1 MTRLQKIA
9 DMLRQRQLDA
19 MLITGEE
26 NLCYATG
33 FVGLE
38 GMVFITAQGK
48 GWCFTDSRYIEAA
61 EAAIAPLGYTVV
73 QPEQSY
79 PQTAQA
85 LVLEQEIG
93 TLGFE
98 DRVMTYAAYQDYV
111 AAIGCQMMPVKDA
124 FEVLREVK
132 EQAEVDCIVAA
143 QRIAE
148 AALERLL
155 PMIKPGAVET
165 ELAAELEHQ
174 MRLLGSTGVSFP
186 TILVSGA
193 KSSLPHGT
201 PGEKKIEAGDFVT
214 IDFGAM
220 VGGYHSDM
228 TRTFAVG
235 YATDEM
241 KLVYNTVLQAQ
252 LAGIQALEVGV
263 PGCDVDKAA
272 RDIIEQAGFGKFFGH
287 GLGHS
292 LGLNI
297 HESPRASKFW
307 PHPFKEGN
315 IITIEPGIYL
325 PGKFGVR
332 IEDMVYLSP
341 TGKQNLT
348 KAPKELLIL

>member
-272 RDIIEQAGFGKFFGH
+272 RDIIEQAGYGKYFGH

>member
-1 MTRLQKIA
+1 MTRLEKIA
-9 DMLRQRQLDA
+9 GMLASRGLDA
-19 MLITGEE
+19 VLITGEE

-38 GMVFITAQGK
+38 GMVFITARGK

-61 EAAIAPLGYTVV
+61 EAAVAPLGYAVI

-79 PQTAQA
+79 PRTAQA
-85 LVLEQEIG
+85 LVLQENIG
-93 TLGFE
+93 RLGFE
-98 DRVMTYAAYQDYV
+98 DRVMTVDAHRIYAE
-111 AAIGCQMMPVKDA
+111 AIGCSLVPLQDA
-124 FEVLREVK
+124 FEVLREEK
-132 EQAEVDCIVAA
+132 EPAEVDCIVAA

-148 AALERLL
+148 QALERLL
-155 PMIKPGAVET
+155 PAIKPGAVES
-165 ELAAELEHQ
+165 ELAAELEYQ
-174 MRLLGSTGVSFP
+174 MRLLGSTGVSFD

-193 KSSLPHGT
+193 KSSLPHGK
-201 PGEKKIEAGDFVT
+201 PGAKKIESGDFVT

-235 YATDEM
+235 HATEEM
-241 KLVYNTVLQAQ
+241 KRVYNTVLEAQ
-252 LAGIQALEVGV
+252 LAGIEALNVGV

-272 RDIIEQAGFGKFFGH
+272 RDVIERAGYGKYFGH

-297 HESPRASKFW
+297 HESPRASRFW
-307 PHPFKEGN
+307 PHPFREGN
-315 IITIEPGIYL
+315 IITVEPGIYL
-325 PGKFGVR
+325 PGTFGVR

-341 TGKQNLT
+341 QGKVNLT
-348 KAPKELLIL
+348 RAPKELLIL

>member
-1 MTRLQKIA
+1 
-9 DMLRQRQLDA
+9 
-19 MLITGEE
+19 
-26 NLCYATG
+26 
-33 FVGLE
+33 
-38 GMVFITAQGK
+38 
-48 GWCFTDSRYIEAA
+48 
-61 EAAIAPLGYTVV
+61 
-73 QPEQSY
+73 
-79 PQTAQA
+79 
-85 LVLEQEIG
+85 
-93 TLGFE
+93 
-98 DRVMTYAAYQDYV
+98 
-111 AAIGCQMMPVKDA
+111 MMPVKDA

-148 AALERLL
+148 QALEKLL
-155 PMIKPGAVET
+155 PFIKPGAVEN

-174 MRLLGSTGVSFP
+174 MRVLGSTGVSFP

-201 PGEKKIEAGDFVT
+201 PGDKKIEYGDFVT

-235 YATDEM
+235 TATDEM
-241 KLVYNTVLQAQ
+241 KKVYDTVLRAQ
-252 LAGIQALEVGV
+252 LAGIEALEVGV
-263 PGCDVDKAA
+263 PGCQVDKAA
-272 RDIIEQAGFGKFFGH
+272 RDIIEQAGYGKYFGH

-297 HESPRASKFW
+297 HESPRASKAW

-341 TGKQNLT
+341 EGKKNLT

>member
-9 DMLRQRQLDA
+9 EMLRQRQLDA

-61 EAAIAPLGYTVV
+61 EAAIAPLGYTVI
-73 QPEQSY
+73 QPEQGY

-93 TLGFE
+93 KLGFE
-98 DRVMTYAAYQDYV
+98 DRVMTYDAYQTYS
-111 AAIGCQMMPVKDA
+111 AAIGCQLVPVKDA

-155 PMIKPGAVET
+155 PFIKPGAVET

-201 PGEKKIEAGDFVT
+201 PGSKKIAYGDFVT

-235 YATDEM
+235 HATDEM
-241 KLVYNTVLQAQ
+241 KLVYDTVLQAQ
-252 LAGIQALEVGV
+252 LAGIEALEVGV

-272 RDIIEQAGFGKFFGH
+272 RDIIEKAGFGRYFGH

-325 PGKFGVR
+325 PGRFGVR
-332 IEDMVYLSP
+332 IEDMVYLSHK
-341 TGKQNLT
+341 GKQNLT

>member
-1 MTRLQKIA
+1 MKRLEKIA
-9 DMLRQRQLDA
+9 AMLRQRGLDA

-26 NLCYATG
+26 TLCYATG

-38 GMVFITAQGK
+38 GMVFITAAGK

-61 EAAIAPLGYTVV
+61 TAAVAPLGYAVI
-73 QPEQSY
+73 QPEKGY
-79 PQTAQA
+79 AQTAQD
-85 LVLEQEIG
+85 LVLQENIG

-98 DRVMTYAAYQDYV
+98 DRVMTYDAYQTYS
-111 AAIGCQMMPVKDA
+111 AAIGCHLVPVKDA

-155 PMIKPGAVET
+155 PHIKPGAVEN

-174 MRLLGSTGVSFP
+174 MRVLGSTGVSFP

-201 PGEKKIEAGDFVT
+201 PGDKKIAAGDFVT

-235 YATDEM
+235 YVTDEM
-241 KLVYNTVLQAQ
+241 KRVYDTVLQAQ
-252 LAGIQALEVGV
+252 LAGIEALDVGK

-272 RDIIEQAGFGKFFGH
+272 RDIIEQAGYGKYFGH

-297 HESPRASKFW
+297 HESPRAAKTYHREFVQ
-307 PHPFKEGN
+307 GN
-315 IITIEPGIYL
+315 IVTIEPGIYL

-332 IEDMVYLSP
+332 IEDVLVIEENGCLDIME
-341 TGKQNLT
+341 
-348 KAPKELLIL
+348 APKKLLIL